1 MMFFTSK
8 GIIPGM
14 TSISRWFQIAI
25 HKLMWLFAWR
35 QLLIATAILMVIGWL
50 FYTPDGLLGKA
61 DAIGYAVCH
70 RIDTRSFHLGDRQIP
85 VCARCTGQYLG
96 AVLGLTFFIRVRP
109 HRTGRPSWTIIGIL
123 IAFVSAYTLDGLN
136 SYIHLIPNLSRFYL
150 YEPSNLLRLV
160 TGTGLGI
167 GLSVML
173 YPAFSEV
180 IWKQRDARPVLE
192 GIRDFSIL
200 LVLGAIVDLLVLI
213 ENPLI
218 LYPLALISA
227 GGILMLL
234 TMVYTM
240 VVVMVFKSENTYENK
255 SQLVIPLIAGF
266 IIALTQIA
274 VLDFLRF
281 LMTGTWEGF
290 HFG

>member
-1 MMFFTSK
+1 
-8 GIIPGM
+8 M
-14 TSISRWFQIAI
+14 TSTSSLFKIAI
-25 HKLMWLFAWR
+25 QKFGRRFAWR
-35 QLLIATAILMVIGWL
+35 QILIATAILLLVAWL
-50 FYTPDGLLGKA
+50 LSTPGGLLGKA

-70 RIDTRSFHLGDRQIP
+70 RIDARSFHLGDRQIP

-109 HRTGRPSWTIIGIL
+109 RRTGRPSWIIIGVL
-123 IAFVSAYTLDGLN
+123 IAFVAAYALEGLN

-192 GIRDFSIL
+192 GFRDFSIL
-200 LVLGAIVDLLVLI
+200 LVMGAVVDLFVLS

-240 VVVMVFKSENTYENK
+240 VVVMVFKSENTYENT
-255 SQLVIPLIAGF
+255 SQLVVPFIAGF

-281 LMTGTWEGF
+281 LMTGTWDGF

>member
-1 MMFFTSK
+1 M
-8 GIIPGM
+8 
-14 TSISRWFQIAI
+14 AI
-25 HKLMWLFAWR
+25 QKFRRRFAWR
-35 QLLIATAILMVIGWL
+35 QCLIVFAILLLVTWL
-50 FYTPDGLLGKA
+50 LYTPDGLLGKA

-70 RIDTRSFHLGDRQIP
+70 RIDVRSFHLGERQMP

-96 AVLGLTFFIRVRP
+96 AMLGLAFFVRYRP
-109 HRTGRPSWTIIGIL
+109 HRTGRPGWIIIGIL
-123 IAFVSAYTLDGLN
+123 IAFVAGYALDGIN

-192 GIRDFSIL
+192 GIRDFGIL
-200 LVLGAIVDLLVLI
+200 LISGMVVDLLVLS

-227 GGILMLL
+227 GGILILL
-234 TMVYTM
+234 TAVYTM
-240 VVVMVFKSENTYENK
+240 VVVMVFKTENAYENA

-266 IIALTQIA
+266 IIALGQIA
-274 VLDFLRF
+274 ILDFLRF
-281 LMTGTWEGF
+281 SLTGNWGGF

>member
-1 MMFFTSK
+1 
-8 GIIPGM
+8 M
-14 TSISRWFQIAI
+14 TSTSSRFKIAI
-25 HKLMWLFAWR
+25 QKFGRRFAWR
-35 QLLIATAILMVIGWL
+35 QILIATAILLLVAWL
-50 FYTPDGLLGKA
+50 LSTPGGLLGKA

-70 RIDTRSFHLGDRQIP
+70 RIDARSFHLGDRQIP

-109 HRTGRPSWTIIGIL
+109 RRTGRPSWTIIGVL
-123 IAFVSAYTLDGLN
+123 IALVAAYALDGLN

-180 IWKQRDARPVLE
+180 IWKHRDARPVLE
-192 GIRDFSIL
+192 GFRDFSIL
-200 LVLGAIVDLLVLI
+200 LVLGAVVDLLVLS

-234 TMVYTM
+234 TIVYTM
-240 VVVMVFKSENTYENK
+240 VVVMVFKSENTYENT
-255 SQLVIPLIAGF
+255 SQLVVPFIAGF

-281 LMTGTWEGF
+281 LMTGTWDGF